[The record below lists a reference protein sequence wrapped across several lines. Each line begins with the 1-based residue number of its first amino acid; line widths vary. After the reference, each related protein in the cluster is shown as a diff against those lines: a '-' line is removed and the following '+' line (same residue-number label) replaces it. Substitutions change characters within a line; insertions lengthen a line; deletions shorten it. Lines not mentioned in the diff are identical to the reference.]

1 MSEKWETV
9 GTGKTTSKKNTNNN
23 KALTNKP
30 ANAKKEKM
38 VYTMEDILPASSVVN
53 SFASAFDPVP
63 TPKSP
68 KKETNGSVKA
78 SNGKVKPSAKVEKPC
93 LPASLEEAVKS
104 KIKLDELRNIIEEVQ
119 LRWPESPLLWLRDV
133 AQYLNVA
140 LITSQQ
146 EEPSKEVLGGQ
157 PLSALTANMRKV
169 ISAMLSGCE
178 EGMRETFFETCVANT
193 AHELAKGGN
202 VNGWRCLTQLLAD
215 LQPTVVTAHL
225 PRYVELR
232 NSYQNR
238 PAVGLAILWSVGQAG
253 RKNLQSGV
261 KGE

>member
-1 MSEKWETV
+1 MQ
-9 GTGKTTSKKNTNNN
+9 
-23 KALTNKP
+23 
-30 ANAKKEKM
+30 
-38 VYTMEDILPASSVVN
+38 
-53 SFASAFDPVP
+53 
-63 TPKSP
+63 
-68 KKETNGSVKA
+68 
-78 SNGKVKPSAKVEKPC
+78 
-93 LPASLEEAVKS
+93 
-104 KIKLDELRNIIEEVQ
+104 VQ

-202 VNGWRCLTQLLAD
+202 VNGWRCLTQVLVDNYRFPDRMRLL
-215 LQPTVVTAHL
+215 LSLLIST
-225 PRYVELR
+225 
-232 NSYQNR
+232 
-238 PAVGLAILWSVGQAG
+238 G
-253 RKNLQSGV
+253 NLSKV
-261 KGE
+261 